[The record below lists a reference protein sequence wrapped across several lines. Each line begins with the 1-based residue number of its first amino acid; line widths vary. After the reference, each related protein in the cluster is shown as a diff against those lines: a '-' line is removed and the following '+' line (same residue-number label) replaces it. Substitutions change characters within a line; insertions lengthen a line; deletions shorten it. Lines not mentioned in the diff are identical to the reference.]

1 MATWQFCQLPALRSV
16 ARIACIPTAGSAST
30 MSRAR
35 LRHPQSIPSILATD
49 RQGSI
54 LLSNDQANRHTVYG
68 DNRQSSARLGFT
80 GQYCETNVG
89 VYLLGNGYRHYNPR
103 LMRFGSPDSFSP
115 FGAGGIN
122 AYAYCG
128 GDPVNRIDPSGHVP
142 GSYTLYAGA
151 TSAGGKLK
159 VISHGKS
166 VSQGPGHKASK
177 SFLNPWDAETN
188 FFTENRYRAVVDND
202 PDSVNSIPNFVNGTR
217 PVVQSYKSGAKVP
230 NYELKELVRNKASTE
245 TISESERVAFR
256 APIQKMAEVHQVD
269 VVLINSPITLEALLS
284 SLRESDHMYSSVDCL
299 HCRGSLSPR
308 HPAVLKSVLS
318 RIPT

>member
-1 MATWQFCQLPALRSV
+1 MSLARLMLRQ
-16 ARIACIPTAGSAST
+16 SAS
-30 MSRAR
+30 
-35 LRHPQSIPSILATD
+35 SILATD
-49 RQGSI
+49 QQGSI
-54 LLSNDQANRHTVYG
+54 VLFDDHPKQYTVYG
-68 DNRQSSARLGFT
+68 DDRQSVSRLRFT
-80 GQYCETNVG
+80 GQYFETNVG

-122 AYAYCG
+122 AYAYCD

-142 GSYTLYAGA
+142 GSYTRYAGA

-159 VISHGKS
+159 VISHGKP

-177 SFLNPWDAETN
+177 SFVNPWDVETN

-202 PDSVNSIPNFVNGTR
+202 PDSVNSIPNFVKGTR
-217 PVVQSYKSGAKVP
+217 PVVQSYNSGAKVP

-245 TISESERVAFR
+245 AISESERAAFR
-256 APIQKMAEVHQVD
+256 APIQRMAEVHQVD
-269 VVLINSPITLEALLS
+269 VVLINSPITLEDLLS
-284 SLRESDHMYSSVDCL
+284 SLRESGHMYSSVDCL
-299 HCRGSLSPR
+299 HCRGSLNPR
-308 HPAVLKSVLS
+308 HPALLKGVLS